1 MAAWHRSMIRE
12 PVLSIEI
19 NISFK
24 QLAEAGLAE
33 DVESIL
39 AETAVDSRYCGRS
52 TWPATPFARP
62 TQIVSWSNSRP
73 WE

>member
-1 MAAWHRSMIRE
+1 MIRE
-12 PVLSIEI
+12 PALSIEI

-39 AETAVDSRYCGRS
+39 AETGLDPKTLKLEMSGLNYGERRDAVS
-52 TWPATPFARP
+52 TLRRFK
-62 TQIVSWSNSRP
+62 
-73 WE
+73 